1 MFNRPHASP
10 PLVALL
16 LTVILLVLGPD
27 PLHAQEPGAWQVRKT
42 VAASVEVWTHP
53 TAPGRHGV
61 LVAGLSAS
69 RASSPLNLALQFNT
83 DTLRATVDGVA
94 LNSWLSVGAR
104 GTAQFG
110 FAALMPDY
118 YADGALVTD
127 AGFAASYV
135 MLETW
140 FRASAAQR
148 HFVDLQIG
156 GRAWR
161 FDELPTT
168 AADVRLPGVR
178 RTLEPRL
185 RYTWWRIQQDVSWYE
200 EHRMF
205 RRTRGIGAGGEL
217 AADLRDDTTAW
228 AGGPGRIQQPDNTI
242 LRASA
247 WLSAGWA
254 ANARVRLQT
263 LIQARTAQGEDA
275 LTAARVGGMSPWFVP
290 LSGLPWAAVVDDRL
304 LAAQGSIHVRVRNEH
319 EVGATGEVVHSG
331 DSLRDETT
339 TGNLYGASVFA
350 DLRWTHWQVD
360 GRLGLSPSWVRNGLS
375 PGVWVGLGYVWW

>member
-1 MFNRPHASP
+1 MFIVRRSSP
-10 PLVALL
+10 IPLTLVIAAIVVA
-16 LTVILLVLGPD
+16 V
-27 PLHAQEPGAWQVRKT
+27 APGALWAQSAVWQVRKT
-42 VAASVEVWTHP
+42 VASSAEVWTHP
-53 TAPGRHGV
+53 SASGLHGV

-69 RASSPLNLALQFNT
+69 RPSSPLTLSLQLNT
-83 DTLRATVDGVA
+83 DTLRATVDGVP
-94 LNSWLSVGAR
+94 LTDWLSFGTR

-118 YADGALVTD
+118 YADGALESD

-140 FRASAAQR
+140 IRASAAR
-148 HFVDLQIG
+148 SHFLDLQVG
-156 GRAWR
+156 ARAWR

-168 AADVRLPGVR
+168 ADEVALPGVR

-205 RRTRGIGAGGEL
+205 RRTRGVGAGAEL
-217 AADLRDDTTAW
+217 AADLRDDATAW
-228 AGGPGRIQQPDNTI
+228 GGGPGRVQQADATI

-254 ANARVRLQT
+254 ANSRFRLQT
-263 LIQARTAQGEDA
+263 LLQARTAQGDDA
-275 LTAARVGGMSPWFVP
+275 LTATRIGGMSPYFVP
-290 LSGLPWAAVVDDRL
+290 LSGLPWGAVVDDRL
-304 LAAQGSIHVRVRNEH
+304 FAAQGSVHVRVRNEH
-319 EVGATGEVVHSG
+319 EIGATGELVHSG
-331 DSLRDETT
+331 DSLRDTSA
-339 TGNLYGASVFA
+339 TGTLYGTSVFA

-360 GRLGLSPSWVRNGLS
+360 GRLGLSPSWVRDGLS
-375 PGVWVGLGYVWW
+375 AGVWVGFGYVWW